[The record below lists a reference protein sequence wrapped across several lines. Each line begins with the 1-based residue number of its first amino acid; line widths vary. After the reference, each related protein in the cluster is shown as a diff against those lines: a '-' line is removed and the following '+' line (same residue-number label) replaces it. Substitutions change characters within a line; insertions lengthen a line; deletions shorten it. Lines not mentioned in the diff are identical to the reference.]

1 MKRIASNRLFA
12 LVKRHKIISAIVL
25 LVIIGLIFILRPK
38 QPPKV
43 ETVTVQR
50 SDITQAISSTGS
62 IDSLNS
68 VNLSFQMGGKL
79 VYLGAKA
86 GDSVSAGETIAV
98 LDQRQ
103 MQDNLQS
110 ALEDYNK
117 QRNSFENTKDQN
129 QPNLILQ
136 SHSSEV
142 QRLLEDSQSD
152 LDKSVIAVEIQSIVK
167 EQSVLTTPIA
177 GIVTRADVQTT
188 GVNVT
193 PATVF
198 TVSDPEN
205 LVFKVDVDEADVG
218 KVKLGQEM
226 RVNLDAY
233 PDQTFDLT
241 VNHIDFASHT
251 TTTGGTAYTVQAA
264 FPASSNFAYRLGMQG
279 DVDIITNQ
287 KKDVLTVPLA
297 SIIQDHYVYVESQKG
312 FVKKSITTGV
322 SSDTEVEV
330 TGGLTAGEK
339 VALDPTAASKQV
351 IKTKK

>member
-1 MKRIASNRLFA
+1 MKRIANTRFLKFIR
-12 LVKRHKIISAIVL
+12 RHKIISAVIF
-25 LVIIGLIFILRPK
+25 VIILGLLFILRPK

-50 SDITQAISSTGS
+50 GDITQSISSTGS

-86 GDSVSAGETIAV
+86 GDTVSAGETIAT

-103 MQDNLQS
+103 MQDNLTN
-110 ALEDYNK
+110 ALRDYSK
-117 QRNSFENTKDQN
+117 QRNTFDQTVQDNGGRTPEGALNDDMKRILENN
-129 QPNLILQ
+129 QY
-136 SHSSEV
+136 
-142 QRLLEDSQSD
+142 D
-152 LDKSVIAVEIQSIVK
+152 LDKAVISVDLQNLAK

-198 TVSDPEN
+198 TVSDPN
-205 LVFKVDVDEADVG
+205 SLVFKVDVDEADVG
-218 KVKLGQEM
+218 TVKLGQEM
-226 RVNLDAY
+226 KVNLDAY
-233 PDQTFDLT
+233 PDKTFTLT

-251 TTTGGTAYTVQAA
+251 TSTGGTAYTVQAD
-264 FPASSNFAYRLGMQG
+264 FPASTDLAYRLGMQG

-297 SIIQDHYVYVESQKG
+297 SIIQDHYVYVKTQKG
-312 FVKKSITTGV
+312 FVKRSITTGV
-322 SSDTEVEV
+322 SSDTETEV
-330 TGGLTAGEK
+330 TSGLTAGEK

-351 IKTKK
+351 AKPKK